1 MLKLCG
7 CVVYMY
13 AIHACLYTPVAYTLL
28 LYRNNDVFDLQ
39 TAMHLLLPPIRYEL
53 LPEIERRFRGIGAGW
68 ARGTYGG
75 SMGAWEA
82 LAVQVKYPTEYNGCI
97 ACAPDPI
104 DFRALSPINIYNQT
118 NAFRSGGGG
127 VSHSLQLKE
136 DQTGSARTYTG
147 KMLATIEDDFR
158 FEAAL
163 GGAVSGGQIGI
174 WMAAYEAE
182 RRLKTLNVYRLV

>member
-1 MLKLCG
+1 
-7 CVVYMY
+7 
-13 AIHACLYTPVAYTLL
+13 
-28 LYRNNDVFDLQ
+28 
-39 TAMHLLLPPIRYEL
+39 MHLLLPPIRYEL

-75 SMGAWEA
+75 STGAWEA

-182 RRLKTLNVYRLV
+182 RRLSPNIYRASLASPTNGYSNTSLLTSRWCVHACCCIVLTECAHTHTHPV